1 MALKINTT
9 TVVDNSSNWTGN
21 TIGTS
26 KIADSSITRAKMGFG
41 QISANS
47 KANTT
52 TVSGGWDT
60 IQSVTITT
68 TGKPVLICG
77 CGDMNP
83 TGGAG
88 WGFTSIWRDGTQISK
103 QHLTEGIADSQN
115 QNIFCTFLDT
125 PAAGTYTYNLRFIN
139 QAGGSKEFGES
150 TTEANPTIFAVELI

>member
-21 TIGTS
+21 QIGTS

-47 KANTT
+47 RANATNVT
-52 TVSGGWDT
+52 AGWDT

-68 TGKPVLICG
+68 SGKPVLIVG
-77 CGDMNP
+77 SGDMDPN
-83 TGGAG
+83 GGAG
-88 WGFTSIWRDGTQISK
+88 WGFTAIWRGGTQISK
-103 QHLTEGIADSQN
+103 QHLTEGVSDDQN

-125 PAAGTYTYNLRFIN
+125 PAAGTHTYNLRFIN
-139 QAGGSKEFGES
+139 QAGPGHLFGEDG
-150 TTEANPTIFAVELI
+150 ANPNIFAIELI